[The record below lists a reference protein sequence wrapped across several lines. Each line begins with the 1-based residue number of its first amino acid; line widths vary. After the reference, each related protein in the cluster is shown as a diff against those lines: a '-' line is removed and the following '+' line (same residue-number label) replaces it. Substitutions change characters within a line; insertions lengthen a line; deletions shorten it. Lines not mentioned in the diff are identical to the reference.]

1 MPTPFRFA
9 IQLSHPLPGTT
20 WAETARRVEQVGFS
34 ALHMP
39 DHFGDQLAP
48 VTAMA
53 WAAAATEELK
63 VGALVFDN
71 DYRHPVVLHKE
82 LATLDALTGG
92 RVELGLGA
100 GWMRWDYERSGMDY
114 DEPKIRV
121 DRFEEAL
128 LVLKGLFASGEFSHH
143 GTHYTI
149 DALEGL
155 PRPTVE
161 GGPPIMIGA
170 GGPRM
175 LGIAGAHADIIGV
188 NARIPSGT
196 VDAEAAKDF
205 APERIDQKLEWIRAA
220 AGDRFDDIELN
231 VLVFLA
237 TITDDARGMAQGI
250 AAMFGGE
257 PSIER
262 GVGAAVNAA
271 ANGAHDDKAP
281 TSDAASNSSGGF
293 TTDTVLGAPA
303 ILLGTLDEMAD
314 TLRERRERWGISY
327 ITLQGPEALNLAPLI
342 ATLTGT

>member
-9 IQLSHPLPGTT
+9 IQLSHPLPGAT
-20 WAETARRVEQVGFS
+20 WAETAVQVEAAGFS

-48 VTAMA
+48 TVAMT
-53 WAAAATEELK
+53 WAAAATKELK

-82 LATLDALTGG
+82 LATLDALSGG
-92 RVELGLGA
+92 RLELGLGA
-100 GWMRWDYERSGMDY
+100 GWMRWDYEKAGMSY

-128 LVLKGLFASGEFSHH
+128 VVLKGLFGPGEFSHQ
-143 GTHYTI
+143 GEHYTI

-155 PRPTVE
+155 PRPAAE

-188 NARIPSGT
+188 NARIPSGA

-205 APERIDQKLEWIRAA
+205 APERVDQKLEWIKRG
-220 AGDRFDDIELN
+220 AGGRFDDIELN

-237 TITDDARGMAQGI
+237 TITDDARGMAEGI
-250 AAMFGGE
+250 AAMFAGE
-257 PSIER
+257 PNIEK
-262 GVGAAVNAA
+262 GVGAAVSSAA
-271 ANGAHDDKAP
+271 HGDS
-281 TSDAASNSSGGF
+281 SDTESGDGF
-293 TTDTVLGAPA
+293 TAETVLGAPA
-303 ILLGTLDEMAD
+303 ILLGSLDEMAD
-314 TLRERRERWGISY
+314 TLRQRRERWGISY

-342 ATLTGT
+342 ATLAGT

>member
-1 MPTPFRFA
+1 M
-9 IQLSHPLPGTT
+9 
-20 WAETARRVEQVGFS
+20 
-34 ALHMP
+34 
-39 DHFGDQLAP
+39 
-48 VTAMA
+48 
-53 WAAAATEELK
+53 
-63 VGALVFDN
+63 FDN

-188 NARIPSGT
+188 NARIPSGA

-205 APERIDQKLEWIRAA
+205 DPERIDQKLELIRAA